1 LESPMNV
8 IQQLQMKYHVF
19 EQDLIT
25 ISVNSLSLG
34 WIFSTWGDPLAPLDE
49 WGFISKNRFKVFTSA
64 PTFNNAYPPYRSFPV
79 SEKKSRGQQNE
90 LPSRPKPKP
99 RGKQNELRLNNQ
111 KTRYD
116 IDRVT
121 ELTLQY
127 NQPHSSALTFRHS

>member
-1 LESPMNV
+1 VNV
-8 IQQLQMKYHVF
+8 IQQLQMQYHVF

-25 ISVNSLSLG
+25 ISVNSLSWVDFFDLG
-34 WIFSTWGDPLAPLDE
+34 RPPNPTRTNGASLVKIG
-49 WGFISKNRFKVFTSA
+49 SKCLHQHQRLTMR
-64 PTFNNAYPPYRSFPV
+64 TPYRSFPV
-79 SEKKSRGQQNE
+79 SEKKPRGKQNE

-127 NQPHSSALTFRHS
+127 DQPGSSALTFRHS